1 MNSSKTL
8 LVAGLGLGFAGVI
21 VASAIYLFRSPPSE
35 APTNEA
41 AESRK
46 SAAPLFVER
55 TEAQT
60 PALQD
65 TAKTVEPSPPSDR
78 ADANKTTTGGVPQS
92 TAGGVPEKPRYKPG
106 PSKFKKAK
114 EPMARVALEF
124 VGADPESER
133 VWLAAI
139 NDESVPADERKD
151 LIEDLNEDGISDP
164 KNPTRQDLGLIQSRI
179 TLIEQLLPSAMD
191 KTNADAFREAHK
203 DLVNMNSRLTGK

>member
-8 LVAGLGLGFAGVI
+8 LVAGLGIGFASAI
-21 VASAIYLFRSPPSE
+21 VASAICLFRSPPD
-35 APTNEA
+35 ADPTNEA
-41 AESRK
+41 AESYK
-46 SAAPLFVER
+46 SAAPLSVER
-55 TEAQT
+55 TEAQA
-60 PALQD
+60 PSLPD
-65 TAKTVEPSPPSDR
+65 KAKTVEQGPPIAQ
-78 ADANKTTTGGVPQS
+78 ADANKTPTGGVSQS
-92 TAGGVPEKPRYKPG
+92 TSGGAAEKPRYKPG

-124 VGADPESER
+124 VGANPESER

-139 NDESVPADERKD
+139 NDASVPADERKD

-164 KNPTRQDLGLIQSRI
+164 KNPTREDLSLIQSRI
-179 TLIEQLLPSAMD
+179 TLIEQLLPTAMD